1 MTVATVARPTRA
13 VIVAAGLG
21 KRLAPYTDEMPK
33 CLVPVRG
40 RPMLSRALDAF
51 RAEGLSDFVVVRGYR
66 ADVLERRRGELG
78 PGVRF
83 VDNRDYQQNNI
94 LQSLF
99 RADADLDGPF
109 VFSYADIVFAP
120 EVVTALMAAPGDI
133 CLVVDR
139 RFADLYQGRT
149 LHPLSEAEVC
159 AVGPDGAVALVGKR
173 SLPPADATGEFIG
186 LAKLSAA
193 GAAAFTATFRRLAAD
208 RAGGDDRPFQR
219 AATWQNAFVTDLLQE
234 LIDGGVRVT
243 PVFIEGRWREIDTVQ
258 DLERAEA
265 TVDW

>member
-1 MTVATVARPTRA
+1 VTVTRPTRA

-21 KRLAPYTDEMPK
+21 KRLLPYTDAMPK

-40 RPMLSRALDAF
+40 RTMLGRALDAF
-51 RAEGLSDFVVVRGYR
+51 RAEGLRDFVVVRGYR
-66 ADVLERRRGELG
+66 ADVLEHRLPELG

-83 VDNRDYQQNNI
+83 VENADYERNNI

-99 RADADLDGPF
+99 RADAELDAPF

-139 RFADLYQGRT
+139 RFADLYEGRT

-159 AVGPDGAVALVGKR
+159 AVAPDGRVTLVGKR
-173 SLPPADATGEFIG
+173 SLPAADATGEFIG
-186 LAKLSAA
+186 LAKLSAD
-193 GAAAFTATFRRLAAD
+193 GAAALTGAYRRLAAAY
-208 RAGGDDRPFQR
+208 AGRDDAPFQR
-219 AATWQNAFVTDLLQE
+219 AAAWRNAFVTDLLQE
-234 LIDGGVRVT
+234 LIDAGVRVT
-243 PVFIEGRWREIDTVQ
+243 PVFIDGRWREIDTVQ

-265 TVDW
+265 TIDW